1 MDYEAFKT
9 RLANLA
15 EDEYR
20 AFVIKGVPTE
30 YPLLG
35 VRVPHLREFAKEII
49 EKNQAAD
56 FLSHQPQSFEE
67 LDVYGMVIAALPYK
81 EMLTHLDTF
90 IPLIDNWAICDNFVS
105 SLKSIS
111 KQRADFLE
119 TIDKLLPGP
128 EFSARVA
135 LVCLKCYYITPDYL
149 AVIFDRI
156 VAVKER
162 GEYYVQMAIAW
173 LIAECFIK
181 FPNETWDF
189 LAAKIL
195 PKWTQNKT
203 ISKIRDSYRV
213 DGELKDQLLT
223 LKI

>member
-162 GEYYVQMAIAW
+162 EEYYVQMAIAW

-195 PKWTQNKT
+195 PKWTQNKA

-213 DGELKDQLLT
+213 DKELKSHLLT

>member
-1 MDYEAFKT
+1 MDYQAFRT

-20 AFVIKGVPTE
+20 DFVIKGIPTD

-35 VRVPHLREFAKEII
+35 VRVPYLREFAKEITA
-49 EKNQAAD
+49 NGQAID
-56 FLSHQPQSFEE
+56 FLSHEPQSFEE
-67 LDVYGMVIAALPYK
+67 LDIYGMVIAALPYD
-81 EMLTHLDTF
+81 EMLAHLDTF
-90 IPLIDNWAICDNFVS
+90 IPMIDNWAICDNFVS
-105 SLKSIS
+105 SLKSIP
-111 KQRADFLE
+111 KHRADFLNI
-119 TIDKLLPGP
+119 IDKLLPGP
-128 EFSARVA
+128 EFSTRVA
-135 LVCLKCYYITPDYL
+135 LVCLKTYYVTPDYL

-156 VAVKER
+156 IATKDRE
-162 GEYYVQMAIAW
+162 EYYIQMAIAW
-173 LIAECFIK
+173 LLAECFIK

-195 PKWTQNKT
+195 PKWTQNKA

-213 DGELKDQLLT
+213 DRELKDQLLT

>member
-1 MDYEAFKT
+1 MDYQAFQT
-9 RLANLA
+9 RLANLV
-15 EDEYR
+15 DDGYR
-20 AFVIKGVPTE
+20 DFVIKGVPTD

-35 VRVPHLREFAKEII
+35 VRVPHLREFAKEIT
-49 EKNQAAD
+49 ENNQAAD
-56 FLSHQPQSFEE
+56 FLSHEPQSFEE
-67 LDVYGMVIAALPYK
+67 LDIYGMVIAALPYE

-90 IPLIDNWAICDNFVS
+90 VSLIDNWAICDNFVS
-105 SLKSIS
+105 SLKSIP
-111 KQRADFLE
+111 KHRANFLG

-156 VAVKER
+156 VSVKDRE
-162 GEYYVQMAIAW
+162 EYYVQMAIAW

-181 FPNETWDF
+181 FPDETWDF

-195 PKWTQNKT
+195 PKWTQNKA

-213 DGELKDQLLT
+213 DRELKSRLLT

>member
-1 MDYEAFKT
+1 MDYETLRT
-9 RLANLA
+9 RLADLA

-20 AFVIKGVPTE
+20 IFVKKGVPTN

-35 VRVPHLREFAKEII
+35 VRVPHLRQIAAEII
-49 EKNQAAD
+49 ENGQAED
-56 FLSHQPQSFEE
+56 FLSHESQSFEE
-67 LDVYGMVIAALPYK
+67 LDIYGMVIAALPYE

-90 IPLIDNWAICDNFVS
+90 VPLIDNWAICDNFVS
-105 SLKSIS
+105 SLKSVA
-111 KQRADFLE
+111 KHRADFLN
-119 TIDKLLPGP
+119 IIYKLLPEP
-128 EFSARVA
+128 EFSTRVA
-135 LVCLKCYYITPDYL
+135 LVCLKCYYIMPDYL

-156 VAVKER
+156 IATKDRE
-162 GEYYVQMAIAW
+162 EYYIQMAIAW

-189 LAAKIL
+189 LATKIL
-195 PKWTQNKT
+195 PKWTQNKA

-213 DGELKDQLLT
+213 DRELKDQLLA

>member
-9 RLANLA
+9 RLADLA

-20 AFVIKGVPTE
+20 TFVTKGVPTD

-35 VRVPHLREFAKEII
+35 VRVPHLRQIAAEII
-49 EKNQAAD
+49 KNDQAAD
-56 FLSHQPQSFEE
+56 FLSHDPQSFEE
-67 LDVYGMVIAALPYK
+67 LDIYGMVIAALPYE
-81 EMLTHLDTF
+81 EMLARLDTF

-105 SLKSIS
+105 SLKSIT
-111 KQRADFLE
+111 KHRADFLS
-119 TIDKLLPGP
+119 TIDNLLPGP

-156 VAVKER
+156 VATKDRE
-162 GEYYVQMAIAW
+162 EYYIKMAIAW

-181 FPNETWDF
+181 FPDETWDF

-195 PKWTQNKT
+195 PKWTQNKA

-213 DGELKDQLLT
+213 GRELKSHLLT